1 MQLSDIAFVV
11 GIAALLV
18 GAFGQDRMKRVLH
31 AREQLPRERM
41 RALQLARHYR
51 RHGAELG
58 LPSWP
63 IALFYIGFGAG
74 YALLFGAVA
83 LLFV

>member
-1 MQLSDIAFVV
+1 MQLSDIAFVI

-31 AREQLPRERM
+31 AREQLPRERA
-41 RALQLARHYR
+41 RALQLARRYR
-51 RHGAELG
+51 RHRAEQS
-58 LPSWP
+58 LPGWP
-63 IALFYIGFGAG
+63 VALFYIGFGAG
-74 YALLFGAVA
+74 YALLFGAIA